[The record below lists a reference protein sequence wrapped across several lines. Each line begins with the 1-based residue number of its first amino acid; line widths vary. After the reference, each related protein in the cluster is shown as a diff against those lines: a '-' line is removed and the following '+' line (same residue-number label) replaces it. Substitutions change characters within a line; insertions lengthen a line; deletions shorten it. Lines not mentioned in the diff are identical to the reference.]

1 MSTMD
6 PSTVARTIPY
16 AASGA
21 LGTSIPAGADVASTA
36 PTASLRG
43 ESDGSVVVV
52 VVVDVDVVVD
62 ALPDGEALAVVV

>member
-1 MSTMD
+1 MSTTD

-21 LGTSIPAGADVASTA
+21 LGISAFDGAAVASTA

-43 ESDGSVVVV
+43 ASDGNVVVV
-52 VVVDVDVVVD
+52 VVEVDVVVD
-62 ALPDGEALAVVV
+62 DVPLVDVFAVAV